1 MSAFAKGF
9 LSNMGAGD
17 YARDQQAARTARQK
31 QIQLLDEKAQLE
43 RDGQVSAQVYNIA
56 NELGIT
62 SRGGETIDE
71 AKLSTKLDEGRKN
84 GQLNP
89 RLADLLV
96 MMGNED
102 LGVKKNPGFEFKS
115 LSVGPNGTFTL
126 QGGYEG
132 EEGNRYL
139 TQDGKQG
146 DDAPVALMSV
156 NDVAKHAVT
165 QYNKV
170 RNRAGAALNTQEQ
183 KYKNEYIDQNS
194 SIRGNEQLI
203 IQTVGSLTND
213 LETALFNIYPR
224 DKATAMS
231 RGLQEDLKGKSY
243 SDRLAILQ
251 EVGSKLSIPN
261 EELSIPPEQVEAAAK
276 AATETT
282 STAETENPLVQRQL
296 ATAEKNL
303 QAAKNSGDKSYIARA
318 QARVDELTAKQGQ
331 PVEQARLTK
340 SQTMA
345 AEKQLATAQKGLAT
359 AKKSG
364 DKSFIERAQA
374 RVDKLNAKL
383 GKGDIDTKI
392 KDPDLKEAAEKI
404 QVATEQDF
412 VEGRIKLTEKD
423 LVALRKKL
431 DADGIK
437 TLEQANEASRE
448 NLLYIKAALSTIAQ
462 DQTQR
467 QEYMQRINNMLDT
480 GMAGYSKKDYDAAR
494 STQYSN
500 ETTRANNEFTR
511 AEFFEE
517 VSNNTNKAIQESL
530 KDLGEVIFDK
540 DGEIRDYD
548 MESIDA
554 IFSAPG
560 KGFTK
565 TWNQL
570 KQQMGLAKRNPNN
583 SVAREKTQM
592 LRQGLFEQLSLYV
605 QLYNKSDEPEISFL
619 ATDEDSPVVATDS
632 SMSKL
637 HIAERNQKTGD
648 PTVFHILKSDG
659 RTQSGDAMTASQLRK
674 KLGSAE
680 LYDFFVDNLEQFQ
693 ANRPKQQD

>member
-1 MSAFAKGF
+1 MSAFVKGF

-43 RDGQVSAQVYNIA
+43 RDATVSAQVYNVA

-62 SRGGETIDE
+62 GRGGETIDE
-71 AKLSTKLDEGRKN
+71 AKLATKLEEGRKN

-89 RLADLLV
+89 RLSDLLV

-102 LGVKKNPGFEFKS
+102 LGVKKNPGFKFKS

-156 NDVAKHAVT
+156 NDVAQHAAT

-170 RNRAGAALNTQEQ
+170 RNRKGAALDTREQ
-183 KYKNEYIDQNS
+183 KYKNRYIDENS

-243 SDRLAILQ
+243 SERLAILQ

-276 AATETT
+276 AAAETT
-282 STAETENPLVQRQL
+282 SPTTETENPLVQRQL
-296 ATAEKNL
+296 VTAQKNL
-303 QAAKNSGDKSYIARA
+303 EAAQKSGDESYIKRA

-340 SQTMA
+340 SQRKA
-345 AEKQLATAQKGLAT
+345 AEKQLATAQKGLNT

-364 DKSFIERAQA
+364 DESYIKRAQA

-383 GKGDIDTKI
+383 GKDDTDTKI
-392 KDPDLKEAAEKI
+392 KDPDLKEASEKI
-404 QVATEQDF
+404 QGATEQDF
-412 VEGRIKLTEKD
+412 IEGRVQLTEKD

-431 DADGIK
+431 EADGIK
-437 TLEQANEASRE
+437 SLEQANKASRE
-448 NLLYIKAALSTIAQ
+448 NLLYIKAALSTVAK

-467 QEYMQRINNMLDT
+467 QEYMQRINNMIDT
-480 GMAGYSKKDYDAAR
+480 GMPGYSKKDYDSAS

-500 ETTRANNEFTR
+500 ETTRANNQFTR
-511 AEFFEE
+511 DKFFEE
-517 VSNNTNKAIQESL
+517 VSSSSNTAIQDSL
-530 KDLGEVIFDK
+530 SDLGEVIFDK
-540 DGEIRDYD
+540 NGEIKDYD
-548 MESIDA
+548 MDSIDA

-605 QLYNKSDEPEISFL
+605 QLYNKSDDPEVSFL

-637 HIAERNQKTGD
+637 HIAERDQETGN
-648 PTVFHILKSDG
+648 PTVFHVLKSDG

-674 KLGSAE
+674 KFGSAE

-693 ANRPKQQD
+693 ANRPK